1 MFLEIRVKS
10 SALLSSDFLF
20 RLRIFS
26 PVQQWTVIQQQRK
39 RPRWWQR
46 YASAAFI
53 KGWGGGK
60 GQEKRAKGRDETQ
73 ENSDPTRPTGS
84 SASTR
89 ISCSATPH
97 SDSSRFSL
105 MVLPHC
111 YIVLLTEKIFIC
123 PMSQS
128 TLVIENL
135 SGNIAFLS
143 WSHPLTGLREATVIV
158 EESWG
163 LSERAFVL
171 VSSFSVLI
179 VGQWLTLAN
188 VCLGHATGHQL
199 HDLRFA
205 DLAYLR
211 FTVTIGIT
219 TLTKNIISYYL
230 PRSRLHLRKSREDLR
245 TWNAEITHVYMDN
258 VCKEYTLGGIASTIL
273 IDFSTGG
280 DFFWSRGTTD
290 RAKGSND
297 FLNLTTYSVMGNL
310 FEYEYLL
317 T

>member
-1 MFLEIRVKS
+1 MASKDVSRSELSRRLSYRQISYSDTISNES
-10 SALLSSDFLF
+10 SHLF
-20 RLRIFS
+20 AG
-26 PVQQWTVIQQQRK
+26 QQWTVIQQQRK

-53 KGWGGGK
+53 K
-60 GQEKRAKGRDETQ
+60 

-111 YIVLLTEKIFIC
+111 YIVLLTEKIFMPC
-123 PMSQS
+123 
-128 TLVIENL
+128 VAKNL

-143 WSHPLTGLREATVIV
+143 WSHPLTGLREARVIV

-211 FTVTIGIT
+211 FTVTIGII

-230 PRSRLHLRKSREDLR
+230 PCSRLHLRKDREDLR
-245 TWNAEITHVYMDN
+245 MWNAEIV
-258 VCKEYTLGGIASTIL
+258 
-273 IDFSTGG
+273 
-280 DFFWSRGTTD
+280 
-290 RAKGSND
+290 
-297 FLNLTTYSVMGNL
+297 
-310 FEYEYLL
+310 
-317 T
+317 